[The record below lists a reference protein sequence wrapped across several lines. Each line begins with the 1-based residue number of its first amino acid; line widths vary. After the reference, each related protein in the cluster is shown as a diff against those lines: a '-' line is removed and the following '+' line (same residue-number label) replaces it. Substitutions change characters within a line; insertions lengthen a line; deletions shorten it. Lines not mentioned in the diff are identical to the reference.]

1 MKTTELL
8 EGLEDVTL
16 YQAGNA
22 KIKRLRDIITPEVYA
37 KAYDLMIGLA
47 AKGMS
52 TKDMDLLAA
61 QLQDKVMSKDE
72 VEFQLK
78 LIAKAAPA
86 NTSDLAI
93 KDSKDGGKHVVGRLP
108 DMLWFANAGDKT
120 PPNREKQYF
129 NASYKKG
136 KWYLEASDG
145 LIYWKTTKYETPE
158 ELLVGLTKLAA
169 NRAKTLAKTEAK
181 NAEIMKS

>member
-1 MKTTELL
+1 
-8 EGLEDVTL
+8 
-16 YQAGNA
+16 
-22 KIKRLRDIITPEVYA
+22 
-37 KAYDLMIGLA
+37 
-47 AKGMS
+47 
-52 TKDMDLLAA
+52 
-61 QLQDKVMSKDE
+61 
-72 VEFQLK
+72 
-78 LIAKAAPA
+78 
-86 NTSDLAI
+86 
-93 KDSKDGGKHVVGRLP
+93 
-108 DMLWFANAGDKT
+108 MLWFANAGDKT

-136 KWYLEASDG
+136 KWYLEASAG